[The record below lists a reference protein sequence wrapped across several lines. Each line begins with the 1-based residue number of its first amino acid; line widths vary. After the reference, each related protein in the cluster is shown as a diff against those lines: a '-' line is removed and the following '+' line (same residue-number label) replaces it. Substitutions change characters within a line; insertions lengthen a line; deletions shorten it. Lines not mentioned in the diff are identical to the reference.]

1 MNERV
6 PDTEL
11 ANAIRKLQAEIDEKY
26 FILKTLREQYHGNE
40 TIKHGDYINSVAW
53 QETRQKIFRRD
64 GFRCVMCGQSTNL
77 NVHHITYE
85 NLGAEES
92 SDLATLCQKCHA
104 KVHGKETVSQTEE
117 TKHKQ
122 PIQLGF
128 SENEWALLVYRDL
141 VGELDREDE
150 IFELKP
156 EYFPNIFASNFISL
170 YLQGAYMGDDMDDLL
185 SESVEIEREKTPDR
199 RCTVDMY
206 LALLLRVYQENYAE
220 PKEKELIKKLYSSHG
235 AKVRDEVRAEFGQI
249 QDFLRKLRNRI
260 GDL

>member
-40 TIKHGDYINSVAW
+40 TIKHSDYINSVAW

-64 GFRCVMCGQSTNL
+64 GFRCVMCGQSMNL

-92 SDLATLCQKCHA
+92 SDLVTLCQKCHA
-104 KVHGKETVSQTEE
+104 KVHGEKVVFHKEE
-117 TKHKQ
+117 KKQ

-128 SENEWALLVYRDL
+128 SEDEWDLLVYRDL
-141 VGELDREDE
+141 VRELDREDE

-156 EYFPNIFASNFISL
+156 EYFHGIIAQNYISL

-185 SESVEIEREKTPDR
+185 SEAVEIQREKVPYR
-199 RCTVDMY
+199 RCAVDMY
-206 LALLLRVYQENYAE
+206 LALLYRVYTENYSK
-220 PKEKELIKKLYSSHG
+220 PKEKELIKKEYGSHG
-235 AKVRDEVRAEFGQI
+235 AKERDKARTEFNQI
-249 QDFLRKLRNRI
+249 QDFLRELRNRI